1 MNGPHDMGGM
11 HGFGPVVREENEPVF
26 HDDWERTVFAM
37 QRAIRARGIV
47 NIDESRHGIERMP
60 PAEYLA
66 ASYYERWL
74 ASLERNLVEKGIVT
88 REELEDRRA
97 LLREHPE
104 TPAPQRE
111 DPELIALLNEPPSG
125 QDLYQREG
133 AAARFAAGDR
143 VVTRN
148 VHPTGHTRLPR
159 YVRGKRGVVHA
170 VRGGFVFPDTHAHGQ
185 GEQPQP
191 MYTVCFE
198 GEELWG
204 PSSEPRE
211 RVYIDLWESYLET
224 DSTPNVVSFPDP
236 DPPTAREGRARA
248 PRPTS

>member
-26 HDDWERTVFAM
+26 HADWERTVYGM
-37 QRAIRARGIV
+37 QRAMRVQGVI

-74 ASLERNLVEKGIVT
+74 ASLERNLTDKGVVT
-88 REELEDRRA
+88 REELDARTT

-104 TPAPQRE
+104 TPTPQRQ
-111 DPELIALLNEPPSG
+111 DPELLALLEAPVNG
-125 QDLYQREG
+125 QELYQRAG
-133 AAARFAAGDR
+133 AAPRFAAGDR

-148 VHPTGHTRLPR
+148 LHPHGHTRLPR
-159 YVRGKRGVVHA
+159 YVRGKRGTIHA
-170 VRGGFVFPDTHAHGQ
+170 VRGGYVFPDTHAHGQ

-191 MYTVCFE
+191 MYTVFFE

-204 PSSEPRE
+204 PSTEPRE
-211 RVYIDLWESYLET
+211 RVYIDLWEPYLE
-224 DSTPNVVSFPDP
+224 P
-236 DPPTAREGRARA
+236 A
-248 PRPTS
+248 

>member
-1 MNGPHDMGGM
+1 MNGAHDMGGM
-11 HGFGPVVREENEPVF
+11 HGFGPVLREENEPVF
-26 HDDWERTVFAM
+26 HADWERTVFAM
-37 QRAIRARGIV
+37 SRATRVRGLI

-74 ASLERNLVEKGIVT
+74 SALERNLVDKGVIT
-88 REELEDRRA
+88 RQELEERTA

-104 TPAPQRE
+104 TPQPQRE
-111 DPELIALLNEPPSG
+111 DPSLVELLKSPASALL
-125 QDLYQREG
+125 LYQREG
-133 AAARFAAGDR
+133 PASRFVAGDLI
-143 VVTRN
+143 VTRN

-159 YVRGKRGVVHA
+159 YARGKRGVIHA
-170 VRGGFVFPDTHAHGQ
+170 ARGCYVFPDTHAHGR

-198 GEELWG
+198 GAELWG

-211 RVYIDLWESYLET
+211 RVFIDLWEPYLE
-224 DSTPNVVSFPDP
+224 P
-236 DPPTAREGRARA
+236 A
-248 PRPTS
+248 

>member
-26 HDDWERTVFAM
+26 HEDWERVVYGM
-37 QRAIRARGIV
+37 QRAIRVRGLI

-74 ASLERNLVEKGIVT
+74 ASLERNLIEKGIVS
-88 REELEDRRA
+88 REELEARTA

-104 TPAPQRE
+104 TPAPRRE
-111 DPELIALLNEPPSG
+111 DPELLALLEAPING
-125 QDLYQREG
+125 HALYQRDG
-133 AAARFAAGDR
+133 AAPRFAAGDR

-148 VHPTGHTRLPR
+148 LHPHGHTRLPR
-159 YVRGKRGVVHA
+159 YVRGKRGTIHA
-170 VRGGFVFPDTHAHGQ
+170 VRGCYVFPDTHAHGQ

-191 MYTVCFE
+191 MYTVAFE

-204 PSSEPRE
+204 PSTEPRE
-211 RVYIDLWESYLET
+211 RVHIDLWEPYLE
-224 DSTPNVVSFPDP
+224 P
-236 DPPTAREGRARA
+236 A
-248 PRPTS
+248 

>member
-1 MNGPHDMGGM
+1 MNGAHDMGGM
-11 HGFGPVVREENEPVF
+11 HGFGPVVREENEPIF
-26 HDDWERTVFAM
+26 HAEWERTVYGM
-37 QRAIRARGIV
+37 QRAIRARGLI

-74 ASLERNLVEKGIVT
+74 SSLERNLVDKGIVT
-88 REELEDRRA
+88 REELESRAA
-97 LLREHPE
+97 LLHDQPDISL
-104 TPAPQRE
+104 PQRD
-111 DPELIALLNEPPSG
+111 DPDLLKLLTTPVSG
-125 QDLYQREG
+125 QEQYQREG
-133 AAARFAAGDR
+133 AAPRYAAGDS

-159 YVRGKRGVVHA
+159 YVRGKRGTIHA
-170 VRGGFVFPDTHAHGQ
+170 VRGCYILPDTHAHGQ

-204 PSSEPRE
+204 PSTEPRE
-211 RVYIDLWESYLET
+211 RVYIDLWESYLEKE
-224 DSTPNVVSFPDP
+224 SE
-236 DPPTAREGRARA
+236 A
-248 PRPTS
+248 

>member
-26 HDDWERTVFAM
+26 HEDWERVVYGM
-37 QRAIRARGIV
+37 QRAIRARGLI

-74 ASLERNLVEKGIVT
+74 ASLERNLVDKGVIT
-88 REELEDRRA
+88 REELEARRA

-104 TPAPQRE
+104 TPAPRRE
-111 DPELIALLNEPPSG
+111 DPELLALMAAPTSAQE
-125 QDLYQREG
+125 LYQRDS
-133 AAARFAAGDR
+133 AAPARFSAGDR

-148 VHPTGHTRLPR
+148 LHPQGHTRLPR
-159 YVRGKRGVVHA
+159 YVRGKRGTIHA
-170 VRGGFVFPDTHAHGQ
+170 VRGCYVFPDTHAHGQ
-185 GEQPQP
+185 GEQAQP
-191 MYTVCFE
+191 MYTVGFA

-204 PSSEPRE
+204 PSTEPRE
-211 RVYIDLWESYLET
+211 RVYIDLWEPYLE
-224 DSTPNVVSFPDP
+224 P
-236 DPPTAREGRARA
+236 A
-248 PRPTS
+248 